1 MIFFSEMKGRK
12 ILKILS
18 KQWLAS
24 NRRVFEFVH
33 SLLPSLSQDLH
44 CMHNCMQIG
53 LNLLH
58 ALPFQLNK
66 MRR

>member
-1 MIFFSEMKGRK
+1 MKFFFEMKGRK
-12 ILKILS
+12 KLKILS

-24 NRRVFEFVH
+24 NRKVFEFMQ
-33 SLLPSLSQDLH
+33 SLLPSLSQNLH

-58 ALPFQLNK
+58 ALPLQLNK